1 MLAVLCLC
9 LRVRHYLSVLVYAG
23 LSLFIISGP
32 YLYMVVCVLYAYN
45 LTVIVSGI
53 LSGEKIFQIQSD
65 FLSIDKPVHI
75 CLKIICFG
83 HEHLEGTLTS
93 NTGWELLI

>member
-9 LRVRHYLSVLVYAG
+9 LRVWHYLSVLVYAG

-45 LTVIVSGI
+45 LTRGDPLENRKVTRLNISSGLLFSFKAGHYFVGHCSKRI
-53 LSGEKIFQIQSD
+53 Y
-65 FLSIDKPVHI
+65 FLI
-75 CLKIICFG
+75 
-83 HEHLEGTLTS
+83 
-93 NTGWELLI
+93 

>member
-1 MLAVLCLC
+1 MPCSIERVPLPVVIGLVVRNLSYVPSLSHQAVLSAMLAVLCLC

-45 LTVIVSGI
+45 LTVGGV
-53 LSGEKIFQIQSD
+53 LS
-65 FLSIDKPVHI
+65 P
-75 CLKIICFG
+75 
-83 HEHLEGTLTS
+83 
-93 NTGWELLI
+93 